1 MARPPPVCFSPPP
14 PQRALRERGPAPA
27 SESGGGTLEEETHS
41 DGFIHAVVD
50 ERGELLSL
58 DKASGG
64 ADMDG
69 STLNSCV
76 QAAIKRHGEVLPLLA
91 EALGY
96 DPTASPS

>member
-1 MARPPPVCFSPPP
+1 M
-14 PQRALRERGPAPA
+14 
-27 SESGGGTLEEETHS
+27 
-41 DGFIHAVVD
+41 D

-58 DKASGG
+58 DKAGGG

-96 DPTASPS
+96 DPTTSPS